1 MASSPS
7 GVSRQLL
14 ASSQGDGRVTAWA
27 RQVENLDIKEAEL
40 QASQTKVL
48 RDQVTA
54 LVQELTAVRQEVSLL
69 KAKQVDFDSAVGLS
83 ANLPGSMMSRLVDLE
98 DTANALPQIHDSMNK
113 ESEALRQQL
122 EKTNKAIEE
131 AKVFTTDKIAPV
143 MKRVEELEHNTTSG
157 FDKDW
162 REIQDLK
169 TSVGEHSASLSQ
181 NGKDFA
187 QYRISMDERLKSL
200 EKHASETF
208 EKHGADLIVLKQAD
222 EKKYR
227 DIADVKSQITPIE
240 VKLESVSVEFTE
252 TYEKHFKEINANKD
266 SIAKASLAQAKADKE
281 IEGVKAS
288 LGRFSTVN
296 EQITALQDE
305 LMETSTTHVKDLRE
319 VQGSLDKH
327 IDRVAKDLLWVK
339 SHGATLD
346 SRFDSL
352 DRHIESTLDSHSEE
366 FKALKE
372 IKERL
377 TSDLASLSLDQK
389 RNAGQLERLM
399 LFEKKSE
406 ELFNKQA
413 FDLNGLQ
420 EVQENHANDVDRKLQ
435 ACGQELKS
443 VEKSVGDL
451 SYKTAKDTQA
461 VKTALDK
468 HVQDFLRAMEDI
480 EIKRNELVQQNNHL
494 DARSTGAAEK
504 MSADIVILKDQQRKM
519 ENSIHLLQGTD
530 DGLEKKVAAVEEL
543 VQGEEQKRV
552 MDVSSLKAS
561 LHKQT
566 DVQGK
571 TQQDVKVLDDL
582 HKSLNEHLTGLETCM
597 KDTHEVQAQEVA
609 DLKTVQSVVA
619 RDISTMK
626 NSAVKLGAETAAN
639 AQDQASIKDRL
650 SALENRLRQ
659 CFNVP

>member
-14 ASSQGDGRVTAWA
+14 ASSQGDGRVNAWA

-83 ANLPGSMMSRLVDLE
+83 ATLPGTMMSRLVDLE

-122 EKTNKAIEE
+122 EKSNKAIED
-131 AKVFTTDKIAPV
+131 AKVFATDKIALV
-143 MKRVEELEHNTTSG
+143 AKRVDELETNTTSG

-169 TSVGEHSASLSQ
+169 TAVGEHSASLSH

-187 QYRISMDERLKSL
+187 QYRTSMDERLKSL

-240 VKLESVSVEFTE
+240 VKLESVSNEFTE

-266 SIAKASLAQAKADKE
+266 SIAKAVLAQAKADKE
-281 IEGVKAS
+281 IETVKAS
-288 LGRFSTVN
+288 LGRFATVN

-319 VQGSLDKH
+319 VQGTLDKH
-327 IDRVAKDLLWVK
+327 IDKLAKEMLSVK
-339 SHGATLD
+339 SHEATVD
-346 SRFDSL
+346 SRLDAL
-352 DRHIESTLDSHSEE
+352 DRHVETSFDSHSDE

-372 IKERL
+372 MKEKI
-377 TSDLASLSLDQK
+377 SCDLISLSLDTKKQ
-389 RNAGQLERLM
+389 AGHLERFF
-399 LFEKKSE
+399 LFEKKSDD
-406 ELFNKQA
+406 LFSKQA
-413 FDLNGLQ
+413 FELRGLQ
-420 EVQENHANDVDRKLQ
+420 ELQENHASDVERRLQ
-435 ACGQELKS
+435 SCGQELKL

-451 SYKTAKDTQA
+451 GYKTAKDTQA

-468 HVQDFLRAMEDI
+468 HVQDFLRAMEDA
-480 EIKRNELVQQNNHL
+480 EIKRNEIVQQNNHL
-494 DARSTGAAEK
+494 DARSTTAAEK
-504 MSADIVILKDQQRKM
+504 MSADIVMLKDQQRKL
-519 ENSIHLLQGTD
+519 EHCQHLLKGMD
-530 DGLEKKVAAVEEL
+530 EGLEKKVAAVEEL

-561 LHKQT
+561 LHRQT

-582 HKSLNEHLTGLETCM
+582 HKSLHEHLTGLETCM
-597 KDTHEVQAQEVA
+597 KDTHDVQAQEVA

-626 NSAVKLGAETAAN
+626 NSAAKLNAETAAN
-639 AQDQASIKDRL
+639 ASDQSSIKDRL